1 MKSWA
6 GIGVHGMALENALY
20 ICGGQCERV
29 VHILWECP
37 AKRRQYAEMHLWLYF
52 ENCSANVNNSTSTL
66 LTLL

>member
-37 AKRRQYAEMHLWLYF
+37 AKTETVCRDAFMVIL
-52 ENCSANVNNSTSTL
+52 
-66 LTLL
+66 